1 MKIVIVGAGISGI
14 VSAIK
19 LGKNNEVIVL
29 EHNDKP
35 LKKLLLTGNG
45 KCNYFNDDFNENK
58 YFSYDKDLINRFIND
73 NNKKKLLS
81 FYDGIGLIPKI
92 KNGYYYPSSNQAYT
106 VYNALLKEANN
117 NNVKIIYNYDVK
129 DIKKDNDKYII
140 NNDIR
145 CDKLI
150 ISTGSKAYPK
160 TGSVGFGYDLCN
172 KLNIKVNKVFPSL
185 VALTINKNIKDI
197 SGVRSDVKVS
207 LYENDKLITSEI
219 GEIQFN
225 DDNLSGICIYN
236 LSTFMNKDNYNVKIN
251 FLNDFNIDK
260 NNFDEEFNKL
270 NNKLINRNISELLEC
285 FLNYKLV
292 NYILKI
298 SKIDMNKN
306 YKELSK
312 NEKEILSNNL
322 INLSFDINGTKGY
335 DHSQV
340 CSGGVSLREVNDHFE
355 SINNKNLY
363 FTGEVLDVTGICG
376 GYNIS
381 FAVLSA
387 LIVGE
392 HIND

>member
-45 KCNYFNDDFNENK
+45 KCNYFNDNFNENK
-58 YFSYDKDLINRFIND
+58 YFSYDRDLINRFIND

-81 FYDGIGLIPKI
+81 FYDSIGLIPRI

-129 DIKKDNDKYII
+129 DIKKDNEKYII

-160 TGSVGFGYDLCN
+160 TGSVGFGYELCN

-207 LYENDKLITSEI
+207 LYENDRLITSEI

-225 DDNLSGICIYN
+225 DDNLSEICIYN
-236 LSTFMNKDNYNVKIN
+236 LSTFMNKDNYKVKIN
-251 FLNDFNIDK
+251 FLNDFNINK
-260 NNFDEEFNKL
+260 NNFDDEFNKL

-306 YKELSK
+306 YK
-312 NEKEILSNNL
+312 
-322 INLSFDINGTKGY
+322 
-335 DHSQV
+335 
-340 CSGGVSLREVNDHFE
+340 
-355 SINNKNLY
+355 
-363 FTGEVLDVTGICG
+363 
-376 GYNIS
+376 
-381 FAVLSA
+381 
-387 LIVGE
+387 
-392 HIND
+392 

>member
-45 KCNYFNDDFNENK
+45 KCNYFNDNFNENK
-58 YFSYDKDLINRFIND
+58 YFSYDRDLINRFIND

-81 FYDGIGLIPKI
+81 FYDSIGLIPRI

-129 DIKKDNDKYII
+129 DIKKDNEKYII

-160 TGSVGFGYDLCN
+160 TGSVGFGYELCN
-172 KLNIKVNKVFPSL
+172 KLNIKINKVFPSL

-236 LSTFMNKDNYNVKIN
+236 LSTFMNKDNYKVKIN
-251 FLNDFNIDK
+251 FLNDFNINK
-260 NNFDEEFNKL
+260 NNFDDEFNKL

-292 NYILKI
+292 NYILRI

-312 NEKEILSNNL
+312 NEKELLSNNL

-340 CSGGVSLREVNDHFE
+340 CSGGVSLKEVNDHFE

-363 FTGEVLDVTGICG
+363 FTGEVLDLTGICG